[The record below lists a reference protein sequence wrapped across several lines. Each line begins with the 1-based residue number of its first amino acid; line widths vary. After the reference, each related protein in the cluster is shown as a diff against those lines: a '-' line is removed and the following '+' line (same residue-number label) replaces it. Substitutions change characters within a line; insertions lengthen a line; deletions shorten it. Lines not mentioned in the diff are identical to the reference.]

1 VSDTTPM
8 LDLSGLGVRDA
19 EAREAALA
27 AFGDA
32 LLGAVRA
39 ADGAVRSTA
48 DALVSLLGAAESTAR
63 SAACQALGVVLIR
76 DSERPCLGDGGFR
89 RIRDALIGLVA
100 SGEEVDASCL
110 ADALDEVARHREA
123 TPADRVAV
131 VQALATTVARTTAP
145 FETEHDERIA
155 YALVGV
161 VSAGDVAP
169 SEAADRFVMAQPLD
183 GSARLNA
190 KHVLRATAART
201 GEQAFS
207 DAADQLVAH

>member
-1 VSDTTPM
+1 VSDTTGM
-8 LDLSGLGVRDA
+8 LDISGLGVRDA
-19 EAREAALA
+19 KARDAALA

-32 LLGAVRA
+32 LLGAARA
-39 ADGAVRSTA
+39 ADTVVRSTA
-48 DALVSLLGAAESTAR
+48 ETLVSLLGHAESTAR

-76 DSERPCLGDGGFR
+76 DCERPCLGDGGFR
-89 RIRDALIGLVA
+89 RIRDALIGLA
-100 SGEEVDASCL
+100 ATGSEVDASCL

-145 FETEHDERIA
+145 FDAEHDERIA
-155 YALVGV
+155 YALAGV
-161 VSAGDVAP
+161 VAAGDVAP
-169 SEAADRFVMAQPLD
+169 REAADRFVMAQPFA

-201 GEQAFS
+201 GDPAFS
-207 DAADQLVAH
+207 EAADLLVAR